1 MSGKVG
7 EIRSFCTCATTKQ
20 KATITKNNL
29 INSYLNFSPLYSTK
43 NKSKGISKVVTNAQ
57 NQK

>member
-1 MSGKVG
+1 MSGRVG

-43 NKSKGISKVVTNAQ
+43 NKSKAKIPI
-57 NQK
+57 